1 MEIILGVNSYK
12 IFGYKTFVNSMD
24 RSSKT
29 KITSSFPSMIP
40 FKRSYYM
47 STWGHFT
54 FVLRCL
60 VTIIV

>member
-1 MEIILGVNSYK
+1 
-12 IFGYKTFVNSMD
+12 MD

-29 KITSSFPSMIP
+29 KITSFFPSMIP

>member
-1 MEIILGVNSYK
+1 
-12 IFGYKTFVNSMD
+12 MD
-24 RSSKT
+24 RSSNT
-29 KITSSFPSMIP
+29 KITSSSSSMIP

-60 VTIIV
+60 VTIMV